1 MTRMKWNALDLTR
14 PALLAAVLLTVACGT
29 SRKPTEPEGPKAP
42 TPAAADSLAGKPGDA
57 TAAAGAG
64 ASADESRRTVQ
75 PNDSAWAAAATSPLT
90 LRFDAIGYKSG
101 ITLLGSLGEAS
112 LTIPVNAGLA
122 PSALTLNIIPTPGMP
137 AATLVLQQ
145 RDRVLAQRALTDTT
159 TSITFPLEAITV
171 VDGQASLSLALAV
184 PGRDVCEAQRYYRTV
199 LTGASRVAFTGA
211 PTAPGAINGFFAPWV
226 DTVTFYLAEQPSLD
240 AAQAALDA
248 SAYVA
253 RRYRGM
259 ATRFVIKPLPA
270 AGTPIAEPG
279 PFSRAVVWS
288 ATGTTALMQE
298 GGAHGTLLA
307 LSARRDARQLFTLD
321 HGDALVAAGGFG
333 GTTVSLDHN
342 TPTGGAGTVTLA
354 DLGYTSRTIE
364 GSSLLIGAYPFA
376 LADLGGGTLPTAF
389 RLVAQHSVLPPN
401 GNGSVR
407 IHLNGSLIQSRALDR
422 AGLDV
427 TVPLPAHLLR
437 RDNVLEVRF
446 QVTLGDGACVLGGSV
461 FTATIDESSA
471 LVTERGAPLAP
482 GFGRFPSAFV
492 PAFSVL
498 LEPRDRYRVELA
510 ATTIG
515 AMQQTTHTP
524 LAPALARDSKEAVG
538 PLLAVGTSN
547 LADVLVAPIHSGGF
561 RLRDKDGR
569 VWDEFTPD
577 APFAAMQG
585 WSAGGRDIL
594 LLHHTGDNG
603 LPLQQLLDE
612 TLSSYGWFGTRGDVV
627 VRAVN
632 GPARPLTLANAGWRI
647 ERLPDSTS
655 SWLARYRTWVLG
667 VSVLIVLGLLWWLY
681 PRVVRRELD
690 PAG

>member
-1 MTRMKWNALDLTR
+1 MTHTR
-14 PALLAAVLLTVACGT
+14 WSLLGLSRLALLTATMSIVACGT
-29 SRKPTEPEGPKAP
+29 GRKEPEPEGAKAP
-42 TPAAADSLAGKPGDA
+42 TPAATDSLAG
-57 TAAAGAG
+57 TAAASAG
-64 ASADESRRTVQ
+64 GGVATASSETRPTVL
-75 PNDSAWAAAATSPLT
+75 PHDSAWTAAATTPFG
-90 LRFDAIGYKSG
+90 LRLEAIGYPSG
-101 ITLLGSLGEAS
+101 ITLLGSLDEAA
-112 LTIPVNAGLA
+112 LTIPVNPGLA
-122 PSALTLNIIPTPGMP
+122 PTSLTLTVIPTPGMP
-137 AATLVLQQ
+137 AATLILQQ
-145 RDRVLAQRALTDTT
+145 RDRILAQRALSDTT
-159 TSITFPLEAITV
+159 TSITFPLTGVTV
-171 VDGQASLSLALAV
+171 VDGRASLSLALAV

-199 LTGASRVAFTGA
+199 LTGESRVAFAGV
-211 PTAPGAINGFFAPWV
+211 PTAPGGINGFFAPWV

-248 SAYVA
+248 SAFVA

-270 AGTPIAEPG
+270 DGTPITEPG
-279 PFSRAVVWS
+279 PFSRALVWS
-288 ATGTTALMQE
+288 AAGTTALVQE
-298 GGAHGTLLA
+298 NGTHGTMLA
-307 LSARRDARQLFTLD
+307 LSARRDARQLFTLAD
-321 HGDALVAAGGFG
+321 GDALVAANGFR

-342 TPTGGAGTVTLA
+342 TPIGGAGSLTFA
-354 DLGYTSRTIE
+354 DLGFASRTLE

-376 LADLGGGTLPTAF
+376 LADLGGGTMPTSF
-389 RLVAQHSVLPPN
+389 RLVARHSVLPPN

-422 AGLDV
+422 AALDV
-427 TVPLPAHLLR
+427 TVPLPTYLLR

-461 FTATIDESSA
+461 FTATIDEASA
-471 LVTERGAPLAP
+471 FVTERGAPLAP
-482 GFGRFPSAFV
+482 GFARFPSSFV

-498 LEPRDRYRVELA
+498 LEPRDRFRVELA
-510 ATTIG
+510 AATIG

-524 LAPALARDSKEAVG
+524 LAPALARDAKEAVG

-569 VWDEFTPD
+569 LWDEFTPD
-577 APFAAMQG
+577 APYAAMQG

-603 LPLQQLLDE
+603 MPLQQLLEE
-612 TLSSYGWFGTRGDVV
+612 TLASYGWFGTRGDVV
-627 VRAVN
+627 VRGVN

-647 ERLPDSTS
+647 ERLPDTTS
-655 SWLARYRTWVLG
+655 SWLARYRTVILV
-667 VSVLIVLGLLWWLY
+667 VSVLVVLGLLWWLY

>member
-1 MTRMKWNALDLTR
+1 MRVALASLLFLVGCAHHVSFTVVR
-14 PALLAAVLLTVACGT
+14 PA
-29 SRKPTEPEGPKAP
+29 
-42 TPAAADSLAGKPGDA
+42 
-57 TAAAGAG
+57 
-64 ASADESRRTVQ
+64 
-75 PNDSAWAAAATSPLT
+75 
-90 LRFDAIGYKSG
+90 
-101 ITLLGSLGEAS
+101 
-112 LTIPVNAGLA
+112 
-122 PSALTLNIIPTPGMP
+122 M
-137 AATLVLQQ
+137 
-145 RDRVLAQRALTDTT
+145 
-159 TSITFPLEAITV
+159 
-171 VDGQASLSLALAV
+171 
-184 PGRDVCEAQRYYRTV
+184 
-199 LTGASRVAFTGA
+199 
-211 PTAPGAINGFFAPWV
+211 
-226 DTVTFYLAEQPSLD
+226 
-240 AAQAALDA
+240 LDA
-248 SAYVA
+248 SEAGNTFDVRMRSGRPDAVA
-253 RRYRGM
+253 DIESQLRDRFARSLNPSIRLIGQGGAVLVTGDIVRHDAASEVVAEATSCTRNVSYRDPRTGAM
-259 ATRFVIKPLPA
+259 LTRSESYACTNFYRT
-270 AGTPIAEPG
+270 G
-279 PFSRAVVWS
+279 S
-288 ATGTTALMQE
+288 AT
-298 GGAHGTLLA
+298 
-307 LSARRDARQLFTLD
+307 
-321 HGDALVAAGGFG
+321 
-333 GTTVSLDHN
+333 
-342 TPTGGAGTVTLA
+342 
-354 DLGYTSRTIE
+354 
-364 GSSLLIGAYPFA
+364 
-376 LADLGGGTLPTAF
+376 
-389 RLVAQHSVLPPN
+389 
-401 GNGSVR
+401 
-407 IHLNGSLIQSRALDR
+407 
-422 AGLDV
+422 
-427 TVPLPAHLLR
+427 
-437 RDNVLEVRF
+437 LEVRF